1 MPQGHHVFHLLQ
13 YSIVQQYKSIQYED
27 EIEQIILPVPTQF
40 QDNEYGYKDTEEVT
54 DCGNDTDNTEDTEDI
69 SDDEIREDRNTNR
82 LNSTISLSLL
92 LRLPPYQHTTIP
104 P

>member
-1 MPQGHHVFHLLQ
+1 MRTQKT
-13 YSIVQQYKSIQYED
+13 IKRSIQYED

-40 QDNEYGYKDTEEVT
+40 QNNEYGYKDTEEVT
-54 DCGNDTDNTEDTEDI
+54 DCGNDTDNTEDTEYI
-69 SDDEIREDRNTNR
+69 SDDEIRYNMNTNQ

>member
-1 MPQGHHVFHLLQ
+1 MRTQKA
-13 YSIVQQYKSIQYED
+13 IKRSIQYED
-27 EIEQIILPVPTQF
+27 EIEQIILPVPIQF
-40 QDNEYGYKDTEEVT
+40 QNNEYGYKDTEEVT

-69 SDDEIREDRNTNR
+69 SDDEIRDDRNTNR

>member
-1 MPQGHHVFHLLQ
+1 MRTQKT
-13 YSIVQQYKSIQYED
+13 IKRSIQYED

-69 SDDEIREDRNTNR
+69 SDDEIRDDRNTN
-82 LNSTISLSLL
+82 
-92 LRLPPYQHTTIP
+92 
-104 P
+104 